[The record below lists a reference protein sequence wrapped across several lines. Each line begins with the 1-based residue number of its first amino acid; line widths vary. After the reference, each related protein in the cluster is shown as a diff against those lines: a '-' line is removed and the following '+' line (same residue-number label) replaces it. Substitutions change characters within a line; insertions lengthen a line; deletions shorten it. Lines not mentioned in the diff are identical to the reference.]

1 MPIDVDRRAIQRAG
15 GTYRQLHEG
24 FRWQLPADFNI
35 GRACSDQQ
43 RPSDLALVEIKG
55 DEPTEY
61 TFGQLAELS
70 NRFANALRGLGIG
83 SEDRV
88 GVVLP
93 QRVEVGIAHLAIYKM
108 GGVALPLSGLFG
120 PEALTYRLG
129 DCGAKA
135 VVTDA
140 KCLDVV
146 AAVAADLGL
155 TVICVDDPVALPHR
169 SFWHLLHAADAHF
182 EGAATSPDTPGL
194 LIYTSGTTGPPKGA
208 LHGHRVLLGHLPGY
222 ELMFDFFPRSGD
234 VVWTPADWAWIGGL
248 MDALMPAWY
257 HGRAVVGAARGGFDP
272 EWGLDLIARH
282 RVTCSFLPPTALKM
296 MRQTRVGRRDLPLR
310 AVMSGG
316 EPLGE
321 EMLAW
326 AQEHLGVTVNEIFGQ
341 TEANLVIGNCATA
354 WEVRPGSMGRPYPGH
369 QVAVVDADGQPVAP
383 GEVGEIAVHRP
394 DPVMFLQYW
403 NRPEPT
409 AAKFRGDWLLTG
421 DLGSIDDDGYCWF
434 QSRADDVITSAGY
447 RIGPAEIEECL
458 MTHPAVAMAA
468 VIGVP
473 DEIRGHV
480 VKAFIK
486 LTPGSSPGQD
496 LEEEIKKLV
505 RGRLAAYEYPRY
517 VEFVGELPLTTTGKI
532 MRAELRR
539 LDEERRRSL

>member
-182 EGAATSPDTPGL
+182 EELPPALTRQDFSSTPL
-194 LIYTSGTTGPPKGA
+194 A
-208 LHGHRVLLGHLPGY
+208 LPGR
-222 ELMFDFFPRSGD
+222 PR
-234 VVWTPADWAWIGGL
+234 
-248 MDALMPAWY
+248 AL
-257 HGRAVVGAARGGFDP
+257 FTD
-272 EWGLDLIARH
+272 IAS
-282 RVTCSFLPPTALKM
+282 C
-296 MRQTRVGRRDLPLR
+296 
-310 AVMSGG
+310 
-316 EPLGE
+316 
-321 EMLAW
+321 
-326 AQEHLGVTVNEIFGQ
+326 
-341 TEANLVIGNCATA
+341 
-354 WEVRPGSMGRPYPGH
+354 
-369 QVAVVDADGQPVAP
+369 
-383 GEVGEIAVHRP
+383 
-394 DPVMFLQYW
+394 
-403 NRPEPT
+403 
-409 AAKFRGDWLLTG
+409 
-421 DLGSIDDDGYCWF
+421 
-434 QSRADDVITSAGY
+434 
-447 RIGPAEIEECL
+447 
-458 MTHPAVAMAA
+458 
-468 VIGVP
+468 
-473 DEIRGHV
+473 
-480 VKAFIK
+480 
-486 LTPGSSPGQD
+486 
-496 LEEEIKKLV
+496 
-505 RGRLAAYEYPRY
+505 
-517 VEFVGELPLTTTGKI
+517 
-532 MRAELRR
+532 
-539 LDEERRRSL
+539 